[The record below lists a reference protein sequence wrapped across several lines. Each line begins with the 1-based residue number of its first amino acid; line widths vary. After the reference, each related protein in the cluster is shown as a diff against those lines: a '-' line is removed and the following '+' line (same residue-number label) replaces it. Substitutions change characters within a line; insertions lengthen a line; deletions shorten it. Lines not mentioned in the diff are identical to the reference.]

1 MITKSKRQ
9 TIPRVIM
16 IPRKIFFW
24 GASAV
29 PGGHKK
35 DESIPLLH
43 ILRDYLKVGD
53 KEREITRILNSGQVL
68 IDGKRIKQ
76 RRYAAGFMDIIS
88 IPATKKQYR
97 ILYDKRGKLR
107 PFEESESSSQIK
119 LKKVKGKYT
128 TKGGKTQLLLHDG
141 QNFITT
147 DESIRPGDVIAVHV
161 PDKKIESIIKLQ
173 PGTKA
178 FLTGGSHVGTQAV
191 IKNIEISKSS
201 GSNLIH
207 MEEGFSTISDYVFPI
222 SGGKFS
228 YQIPEKTGVD

>member
-9 TIPRVIM
+9 TIPRVIQ
-16 IPRKIFFW
+16 IPRKTFFW
-24 GASAV
+24 GVSAV
-29 PGGHKK
+29 PGGHRK
-35 DESIPLLH
+35 DESIPMLH
-43 ILRDYLKVGD
+43 ILRDYLKIGD
-53 KEREITRILNSGQVL
+53 KEREITRILNDGQVL
-68 IDGKRIKQ
+68 VDGRKIKQ

-88 IPATKKQYR
+88 IPSMKKHYR

-107 PFEESESSSQIK
+107 PYEEKEASAQVK

-128 TKGGKTQLLLHDG
+128 TEGGKIQLLLHDG
-141 QNFITT
+141 QNFITSDST
-147 DESIRPGDVIAVHV
+147 IRPGDVVAVHV
-161 PDKKIESIIKLQ
+161 PDKKIESVIKLQ
-173 PGTKA
+173 PGTRA

-222 SGGKFS
+222 AGGKFS
-228 YQIPEKTGVD
+228 YQVPEQAGDE